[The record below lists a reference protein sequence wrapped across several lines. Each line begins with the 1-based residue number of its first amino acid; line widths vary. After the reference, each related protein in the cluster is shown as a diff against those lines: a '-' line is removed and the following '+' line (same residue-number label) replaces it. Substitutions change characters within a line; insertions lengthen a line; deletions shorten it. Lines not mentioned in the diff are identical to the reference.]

1 LEGDYKKG
9 EKTMYVISKGNEK
22 ARVMDKE
29 AALAVIG
36 WLAEL
41 DCVEKVSF
49 QVLRAE
55 DLRKETENGESE

>member
-1 LEGDYKKG
+1 
-9 EKTMYVISKGNEK
+9 MYVISKGNEK

-55 DLRKETENGESE
+55 DLRKENEDGESE